1 MTMTIHVRH
10 QGQSIDLTAQQL
22 GLSEAALRQAATPEA
37 DRTLKDALA
46 RFFTDL
52 RAERPELAL
61 RTTVLL
67 GFPGETEDDVER
79 VARSL
84 RLTEAP

>member
-46 RFFTDL
+46 RFFGEAQGGFEHHVIDRPTNGNL
-52 RAERPELAL
+52 IVRPEA
-61 RTTVLL
+61 VY
-67 GFPGETEDDVER
+67 G
-79 VARSL
+79 
-84 RLTEAP
+84 